1 MNLFLACALIMT
13 VKAVTS
19 KRVTALINAFMLQ
32 SLCLFALVLY
42 TGIKIKSADLYTVAG
57 LMLVLK
63 VIGIP
68 VFLQWVVK
76 RINIEESVGLYVN
89 PLISLLAAGLLAIFC
104 YGFSLKLLPGQG
116 EASVFSFAVSL
127 LVVFEGMFLMV
138 FRKKALAQVIG
149 LLVMENGLFLCAVS
163 LCGSMPFI
171 VEIAIFFD
179 VFVCVMVTGVFIY
192 RIKEL
197 FTNID
202 VSKLTSLKG

>member
-13 VKAVTS
+13 IKAVTS
-19 KRVTALINAFMLQ
+19 KRISALINAFMLQ

-42 TGIKIKSADLYTVAG
+42 TGVKIRSTDLCVVAA
-57 LMLVLK
+57 LMLALK
-63 VIGIP
+63 VFGIP
-68 VFLQWVVK
+68 LFLKWVVK
-76 RINIEESVGLYVN
+76 KINIEENAGLYVN
-89 PLISLLAAGLLAIFC
+89 PLISLLTAGLLAIFC
-104 YGFSLKLLPGQG
+104 NEFSLKLLPHQG
-116 EASVFSFAVSL
+116 AEAVFSFTVSL

-197 FTNID
+197 FTHID
-202 VSKLTSLKG
+202 VSKLSSLKG

>member
-13 VKAVTS
+13 AKAVTS

-42 TGIKIKSADLYTVAG
+42 TGIKIRSADLYTVAG
-57 LMLVLK
+57 LMLALK
-63 VIGIP
+63 VIVIP
-68 VFLQWVVK
+68 VFLQWVAK
-76 RINIEESVGLYVN
+76 RINIEENAGLYVN
-89 PLISLLAAGLLAIFC
+89 PLISLLLAGLLSIFC
-104 YGFSLKLLPGQG
+104 YEFSLKLLPGQG
-116 EASVFSFAVSL
+116 AAAVFSFAVSL

-138 FRKKALAQVIG
+138 FRKKAIAQVIG

-179 VFVCVMVTGVFIY
+179 VFVCVMVMGVFIY
-192 RIKEL
+192 RINEL
-197 FTNID
+197 FTHID
-202 VSKLTSLKG
+202 VNKLTSLKG

>member
-1 MNLFLACALIMT
+1 MVASILRGISPSLSRFSVIIKAWSVLPASIASERLFKLDCLVCPLKASTSAT
-13 VKAVTS
+13 V
-19 KRVTALINAFMLQ
+19 
-32 SLCLFALVLY
+32 
-42 TGIKIKSADLYTVAG
+42 
-57 LMLVLK
+57 
-63 VIGIP
+63 
-68 VFLQWVVK
+68 
-76 RINIEESVGLYVN
+76 
-89 PLISLLAAGLLAIFC
+89 ISLLAAGLLAIFC